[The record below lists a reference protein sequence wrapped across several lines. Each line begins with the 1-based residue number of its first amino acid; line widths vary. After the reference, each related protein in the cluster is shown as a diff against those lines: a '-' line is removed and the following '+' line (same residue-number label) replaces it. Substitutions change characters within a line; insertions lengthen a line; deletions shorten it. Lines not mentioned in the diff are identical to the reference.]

1 MAMADFWPARVS
13 ADGKW
18 LALTRTDR
26 SGIWLAPL
34 DRGNLEESDI
44 RLVSQEG
51 EAEPTGAGQQRR
63 LRIRFAP
70 DGAALI
76 YVADSRIWRQPLDGG
91 EREEI
96 PIRVER

>member
-1 MAMADFWPARVS
+1 VS

-18 LALTRTDR
+18 LALTRRDR
-26 SGIWLAPL
+26 AGIWLAPL
-34 DRGNLEESDI
+34 DRGHLGASDI

-51 EAEPTGAGQQRR
+51 EPD
-63 LRIRFAP
+63 LRFTP